1 MIALLGL
8 VLALVSA
15 PTDAKSGLVR
25 TAKADS
31 GRAVATKAKVD
42 APDTSSRKAVAT
54 KAKVDAPDTSSRKAV
69 ATKAKADAPDTS
81 SARAVATKATAIDTG
96 AMVATRA
103 VRDTAEVHHL
113 PPRTLPLKRQMMF
126 AGGFMVFIA
135 LMMTSLQNFNP
146 ND

>member
-1 MIALLGL
+1 MLGL
-8 VLALVSA
+8 VLALASA
-15 PTDAKSGLVR
+15 PAEAKSGLAR
-25 TAKADS
+25 TSKADS
-31 GRAVATKAKVD
+31 GRAVATKAVAG
-42 APDTSSRKAVAT
+42 APDTSSRKAVPTPT
-54 KAKVDAPDTSSRKAV
+54 KSHAPDTSNAV
-69 ATKAKADAPDTS
+69 ATKA
-81 SARAVATKATAIDTG
+81 SATDTG
-96 AMVATRA
+96 TVVATRA

>member
-31 GRAVATKAKVD
+31 GR
-42 APDTSSRKAVAT
+42 AVAT

>member
-1 MIALLGL
+1 VIALLGL
-8 VLALVSA
+8 ALALVTA
-15 PTDAKSGLVR
+15 PADAKIGLVP
-25 TAKADS
+25 TKADS

-42 APDTSSRKAVAT
+42 VPDTS
-54 KAKVDAPDTSSRKAV
+54 
-69 ATKAKADAPDTS
+69 
-81 SARAVATKATAIDTG
+81 RAVATKAVASKAAGIDTG
-96 AMVATRA
+96 VVATRA

>member
-1 MIALLGL
+1 MIAALG
-8 VLALVSA
+8 VAFALVSA
-15 PTDAKSGLVR
+15 PVGSKSGLR
-25 TAKADS
+25 SHSAPDT
-31 GRAVATKAKVD
+31 GRAVA
-42 APDTSSRKAVAT
+42 
-54 KAKVDAPDTSSRKAV
+54 
-69 ATKAKADAPDTS
+69 
-81 SARAVATKATAIDTG
+81 ARAVVAPLTDTAKAPATATKTVAPAPAATDSGPI
-96 AMVATRA
+96 VAARA